1 MNLQSVRFYSRLTEI
16 NLSKVIG
23 VQIGD
28 TVMFNEE
35 EYSVIW
41 IYNNGNCEIRKK
53 GPNRKVE
60 LVALSKLD
68 VVNITKKKQ
77 PI

>member
-1 MNLQSVRFYSRLTEI
+1 
-16 NLSKVIG
+16 

-28 TVMFNEE
+28 AVMFNEE
-35 EYSVIW
+35 EYNVIW